1 MPARR
6 SNLNERR
13 NITVDQIVAA
23 ALARADKEGWQSIR
37 IHHVAD
43 DLDVPLSAVSDLF
56 QDQDAITNAWFKR
69 PLEALLAPMDKA
81 FRGLP
86 PKERLFLVIMRWF
99 DAMADHRPVA
109 VDMIRAKIYI
119 GHPHHWVPLI
129 FNLSRLVQWIR
140 EAALLDAEGRQR
152 QIEEI
157 GLTVL
162 ILTTLG
168 IWATDD
174 SDNQKNTQRFLR
186 RRLEGA
192 DRIMARLVRRT

>member
-1 MPARR
+1 
-6 SNLNERR
+6 
-13 NITVDQIVAA
+13 
-23 ALARADKEGWQSIR
+23 
-37 IHHVAD
+37 
-43 DLDVPLSAVSDLF
+43 
-56 QDQDAITNAWFKR
+56 
-69 PLEALLAPMDKA
+69 MDKA

-109 VDMIRAKIYI
+109 VDMIRTKIYI

-129 FNLSRLVQWIR
+129 FNLSRLVHWIR
-140 EAALLDAEGRQR
+140 EAALLDAQGRQR

-168 IWATDD
+168 VWATDD
-174 SDNQKNTQRFLR
+174 SDDQKNTQRFLR

-192 DRIMARLVRRT
+192 DRIMARLVRRIIGFRQFGRCINISQ